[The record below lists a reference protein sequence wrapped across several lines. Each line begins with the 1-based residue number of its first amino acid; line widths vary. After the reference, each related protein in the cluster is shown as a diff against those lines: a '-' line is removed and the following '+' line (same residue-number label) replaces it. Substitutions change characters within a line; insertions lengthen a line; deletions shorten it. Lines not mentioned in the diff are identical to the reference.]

1 MSTQPPAP
9 SRDMRPRESVDQ
21 ATASGQQSDYEG
33 LQALAADL
41 EKRAV
46 EAANWYLRNKIW
58 PRRLS
63 RLLRFLAILFGV
75 LGGLA
80 PLVAGTTLFG
90 EGSEGK
96 PWLSSANQWGYILIA
111 LAAASLVFDR
121 YFGFSSSWMRYMTA
135 QMALQRALE
144 KFQLSWGLW
153 RIRASSNSLDD
164 DQQAAAISLLTAF
177 QEQVGDL
184 VDQEFQAWISQFKEQ
199 LAELQATIN
208 KDKED
213 RRPGNLVIGIHSDES
228 ISGPAEVYLD
238 NRIVRK
244 TDSGSVLLTALN
256 PGSHLITVKANG
268 GTLQGGATVSVQ
280 SGETSEA
287 NIELKAGGA
296 LTNANP
302 QAPD

>member
-90 EGSEGK
+90 DGS
-96 PWLSSANQWGYILIA
+96 PALSGANQWGYILIA

-268 GTLQGGATVSVQ
+268 GTWQGGATVSVQ

-287 NIELKAGGA
+287 NIELKAGAA

-302 QAPD
+302 PAPD